1 MDEEPNPIKDIL
13 YETIDEIDE
22 NKIKENISKGKSAEI
37 INNIILISQE
47 KITKLEGSHEINTAK
62 LLTSLLHYLLS
73 LVLIPSQRKIVVN
86 EIDVD
91 IVIPDLKTL
100 KTKPEESILI
110 CIPEIHEIEL
120 EKQIQLMDEL
130 QLVKEN
136 IWYVTEK
143 DLNKKTY
150 SIKSK
155 TILKIIEDINEFLS
169 SKKTTQF
176 RFFKA

>member
-13 YETIDEIDE
+13 YETIDEINE
-22 NKIKENISKGKSAEI
+22 NNIKENISKGKSPEI
-37 INNIILISQE
+37 INNIISISQK
-47 KITKLEGSHEINTAK
+47 KISKLEGSHEINTAK
-62 LLTSLLHYLLS
+62 LLTSLLHYLLT

-86 EIDVD
+86 ETDVD

-110 CIPEIHEIEL
+110 CIPEIHEIKS

-130 QLVKEN
+130 QSIKEN

-150 SIKSK
+150 SIKNK
-155 TILKIIEDINEFLS
+155 TILKIIEDINKFLS

>member
-13 YETIDEIDE
+13 YETIDELDE
-22 NKIKENISKGKSAEI
+22 NWIKENISKGNSAET
-37 INNIILISQE
+37 IN
-47 KITKLEGSHEINTAK
+47 KIVSKSHDKVNKLEGNHVTNTAK

-73 LVLIPSQRKIVVN
+73 LVLIPSQRKIVEN

-110 CIPEIHEIEL
+110 CIPEIHEIDL
-120 EKQIQLMDEL
+120 EKQFQLMENL
-130 QLVKEN
+130 QSIKEN
-136 IWYVTEK
+136 IWYVTER
-143 DLNKKTY
+143 DLDKKTY

-155 TILKIIEDINEFLS
+155 TILKIIEDINKFLS
-169 SKKTTQF
+169 TKKTTQF